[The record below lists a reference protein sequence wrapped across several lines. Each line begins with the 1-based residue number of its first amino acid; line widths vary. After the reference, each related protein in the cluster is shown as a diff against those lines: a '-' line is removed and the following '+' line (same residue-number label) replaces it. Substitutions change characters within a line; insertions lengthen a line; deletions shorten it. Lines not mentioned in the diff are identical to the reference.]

1 MTGARWP
8 AAPLL
13 RDWSRPIDGS
23 ICATMWP
30 TLTLSGRE
38 RWFDELYVWTE
49 GFQASTM
56 QRARIQLAALAKG
69 FALVERE
76 RIDRLGITLS
86 FGTIERCLDQVTE
99 IFDTHRLYAH
109 RSCVLLRGQIDRL
122 RSRYRVRGF
131 IDWLR
136 TQQIPVGY
144 RLTAARISME
154 MKAIDFVAP
163 DFAKVLAPSSNR
175 SEYWQDVAL
184 EARAAGLKL
193 DRAIVA
199 GIELAEQRANA
210 QGAGF
215 AFGQGH
221 AVRAPYDPPATVG
234 TTPAAES
241 SAATFSFD

>member
-1 MTGARWP
+1 MTGVRWP
-8 AAPLL
+8 AAPLS
-13 RDWSRPIDGS
+13 RDWGRPLDGS

-69 FALVERE
+69 FSLVERE
-76 RIDRLGITLS
+76 RVGRIGITLS
-86 FGTIERCLDQVTE
+86 FGTVERCLDQVTD
-99 IFDTHRLYAH
+99 IFDVHRLHAH
-109 RSCVLLRGQIDRL
+109 RACILLRGQIDRL

-136 TQQIPVGY
+136 SQQIPVGY
-144 RLTAARISME
+144 RLTATRISME

-163 DFAKVLAPSSNR
+163 DFAKMLAPSSHR
-175 SEYWQDVAL
+175 IEYWQDVAL

-199 GIELAEQRANA
+199 GIEQADQRSHAER
-210 QGAGF
+210 AGF

-221 AVRAPYDPPATVG
+221 AVRAPYDPPATISAFPPG
-234 TTPAAES
+234 ETAE
-241 SAATFSFD
+241 ALFSLD